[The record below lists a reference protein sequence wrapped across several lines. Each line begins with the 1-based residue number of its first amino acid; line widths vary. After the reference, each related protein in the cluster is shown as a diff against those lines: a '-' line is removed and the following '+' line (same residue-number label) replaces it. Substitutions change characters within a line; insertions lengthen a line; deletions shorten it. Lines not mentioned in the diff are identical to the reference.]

1 MKFSMKL
8 LAQITLGIFAILFI
22 VFGSYLIW
30 GFYEGLGSKLEGTGE
45 ITDIIAIL
53 LVSFMFVFLLIL
65 GIYFIL
71 VGIFELITILVLAK
85 TKKRDVILVL
95 GILIT
100 IFGGVL
106 PGVFMLLIKE
116 EDPVQNTDLTR

>member
-8 LAQITLGIFAILFI
+8 LAQITLGIFAVLFM

-30 GFYEGLGSKLEGTGE
+30 AFYDGLGSKLEGTG
-45 ITDIIAIL
+45 DIYDVIAIL
-53 LVSFMFVFLLIL
+53 LVSFVFVLFLIL

-85 TKKRDVILVL
+85 TKKRDVILIL

-116 EDPVQNTDLTR
+116 EDPVQTSDLSR

>member
-30 GFYEGLGSKLEGTGE
+30 DFYEGLGSKLEGTGE

-116 EDPVQNTDLTR
+116 EDPVQTTDLTR